1 MKSFMETRAMQPAQ
15 PQNTDIQRLQGAASF
30 YLPAFGLDYLVVV
43 SPSILISLP
52 L

>member
-1 MKSFMETRAMQPAQ
+1 MQPAE
-15 PQNTDIQRLQGAASF
+15 PKTENIQRPQGAALS